1 MPSLT
6 PDRPRSVPSA
16 QLAIPRPL
24 QGEWSDEVRDI
35 MTRPPSW
42 LLRSGTGLLM
52 GGVLILFLLGWF
64 IHYPDMINARITL
77 TGSTPVVDVVAR
89 QSGHLARLQVQEMQ
103 AVKKDDIL
111 AIVSNAADADT
122 VIALSQKITPL
133 VTPVSTGAPVPA
145 QDFPPLDALGQIQ
158 SAYTDFSGAWN
169 TWQSVKA
176 DDYAAKTSQI
186 LEGQAVQKRAQI
198 SGMDNQAQLATR
210 ERTLEAER
218 YARMKAL
225 HQRDS
230 ISTAQLQEA
239 EQQYI
244 AGERLRETAR
254 KALAEEKIS
263 LATLEKEMADI
274 RHQRS
279 EALRLSRS
287 KLQEALNTLR
297 AQIDL
302 WQSDYLLRAPADG
315 VVAFH
320 DFWSDQQYVA
330 AGQVVFLIVPETTR
344 LVGRM
349 AVNQSGAGKI
359 VKGQP
364 VRIKLQD
371 FPYKEFGLVNG
382 RVQSIS
388 LVARDSAHLV
398 LVDIDYPLTSSYGK
412 PIPFKQQMAGDA
424 GIITEDVRLI
434 GRVFN
439 EIRKAFAQ
447 SN

>member
-6 PDRPRSVPSA
+6 PERPRGSSA
-16 QLAIPRPL
+16 LAIPKPAPA
-24 QGEWSDEVRDI
+24 EWSDEVRDI
-35 MTRPPSW
+35 MSRPPSW

-52 GGVLILFLLGWF
+52 GGVLVLVLLGWF
-64 IHYPDMINARITL
+64 IHYPDMISSRITL
-77 TGSTPVVDVVAR
+77 MGSTPVVDVVAR
-89 QSGHLARLQVQEMQ
+89 QSGHLASLRVAEMQ

-111 AIVSNAADADT
+111 AIVSSPADAAA
-122 VIALSQKITPL
+122 VLALSERLTPL
-133 VTPVSTGAPVPA
+133 VSLLGSEQSLPK
-145 QDFPPLDALGQIQ
+145 QDFKPVDALGQIQ
-158 SAYTDFSGAWN
+158 SGYTAFAGAWN
-169 TWQSVKA
+169 SWQTVAA
-176 DDYAAKTSQI
+176 DDYAAKTGGI
-186 LEGQAVQKRAQI
+186 LEGQAGQKRAQI
-198 SGMDNQAQLATR
+198 AGMETQAKLADR
-210 ERTLEAER
+210 ERALEGEKF
-218 YARMKAL
+218 ARMKAL

-230 ISTAQLQEA
+230 ISTSQLQEA
-239 EQQYI
+239 EQQFI
-244 AGERLRETAR
+244 IGERVRETAR
-254 KALAEEKIS
+254 KNLAEEKIA
-263 LATLEKEMADI
+263 LANLEKEMADI
-274 RHQRS
+274 RHTRQ
-279 EALRLSRS
+279 ETLRLARGR
-287 KLQEALNTLR
+287 LRDALNDLR
-297 AQIDL
+297 AQIEL
-302 WQSDYLLRAPADG
+302 WKTDYLLRAPADG

-320 DFWSDQQYVA
+320 DFWSDQQYVT

-344 LVGRM
+344 LIGRM

-382 RVQSIS
+382 KVQSVS

-412 PIPFKQQMAGDA
+412 PIPFKQQMTGDA

-447 SN
+447 SK